1 MNGVRR
7 RMGEYFFVKKRSVTS
22 NGETRL
28 AKFRPEDAADAFDA
42 SWSALQRCL
51 AANPAKP
58 TVIITHH
65 APSRQGI
72 NPAFAGNGL
81 DGAYASDLDA
91 TIAAFDNVPIW
102 VHGHTHIRKSYAI
115 GVQFGGHADDT
126 MPRTACSAALLL
138 MQRRL
143 WSSKRVKAHHRF
155 RL

>member
-22 NGETRL
+22 DGESLL

-42 SWSALQRCL
+42 SWLALQRCL
-51 AANPAKP
+51 ATNPSQPK
-58 TVIITHH
+58 VVITHH

-91 TIAAFDNVPIW
+91 TIALLDNVPIW
-102 VHGHTHIRKSYAI
+102 VHGHTHIRKAYHRR
-115 GVQFGGHADDT
+115 HAHTDQL
-126 MPRTACSAALLL
+126 P
-138 MQRRL
+138 
-143 WSSKRVKAHHRF
+143 RF
-155 RL
+155 RRQGRKRSDVLPATHFDI